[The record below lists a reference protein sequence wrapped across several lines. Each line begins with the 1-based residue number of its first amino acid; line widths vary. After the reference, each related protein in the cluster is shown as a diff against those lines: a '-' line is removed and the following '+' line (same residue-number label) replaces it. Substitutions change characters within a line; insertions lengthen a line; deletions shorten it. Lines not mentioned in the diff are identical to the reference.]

1 MKTLLVIDDHP
12 IVLEGIRSILT
23 RRGFRVHK
31 AETRQQ
37 AMAIMKEFN
46 DIDMIVSDLSL
57 SNGTDGL
64 DLIERMRA
72 EGFSK
77 PVVVY
82 TMHEELWNIS
92 RLMKSDVEG
101 IVLKGENLNELVLA
115 IRLVS
120 EGKTYRSSA
129 FDRKRREVM
138 QTDGILSSKDIE
150 VLRRLSA
157 GESNRDIAQAL
168 GLSEK
173 TVEYHRG
180 NILKKLCSKTMLEA
194 TRRAVSLGII
204 RLIIAVALSATA
216 SATTNASDRTPEAVD
231 LGLSVLWADRNLEA
245 SHPYESGGFYAF
257 GETFTKEV
265 YNWTTY
271 THCDG
276 SFETCHDLGVS
287 DISNTIYDAA
297 SVILGDG
304 WRIPTDEE
312 QRELFENVS
321 HSESSV
327 DGYGKIITFTAANG
341 NAISLP
347 ICGYMSEGRLIYA
360 DINGIYN
367 SSNCE
372 FSAEEIPEYDIVIKV
387 LSPTYAAIGPDFVL
401 TSLLGTAQLGGSIR
415 PVKDKDNS
423 AIDSPLMTAK
433 SITGIYGMD
442 GTSFGTDLENV
453 PAGICIIVYSDGST
467 EKKIKR

>member
-31 AETRQQ
+31 AGTRQQ
-37 AMAIMKEFN
+37 AMAIMKEFS
-46 DIDMIVSDLSL
+46 DIDMVVSDLTL

-82 TMHEELWNIS
+82 TMHEELWNIA

-129 FDRKRREVM
+129 FDRRCREVM

-173 TVEYHRG
+173 TVDSH
-180 NILKKLCSKTMLEA
+180 
-194 TRRAVSLGII
+194 VGII
-204 RLIIAVALSATA
+204 A
-216 SATTNASDRTPEAVD
+216 SKPCS
-231 LGLSVLWADRNLEA
+231 
-245 SHPYESGGFYAF
+245 
-257 GETFTKEV
+257 
-265 YNWTTY
+265 
-271 THCDG
+271 
-276 SFETCHDLGVS
+276 
-287 DISNTIYDAA
+287 
-297 SVILGDG
+297 
-304 WRIPTDEE
+304 
-312 QRELFENVS
+312 
-321 HSESSV
+321 
-327 DGYGKIITFTAANG
+327 
-341 NAISLP
+341 
-347 ICGYMSEGRLIYA
+347 
-360 DINGIYN
+360 
-367 SSNCE
+367 
-372 FSAEEIPEYDIVIKV
+372 
-387 LSPTYAAIGPDFVL
+387 
-401 TSLLGTAQLGGSIR
+401 
-415 PVKDKDNS
+415 
-423 AIDSPLMTAK
+423 
-433 SITGIYGMD
+433 
-442 GTSFGTDLENV
+442 
-453 PAGICIIVYSDGST
+453 
-467 EKKIKR
+467 

>member
-1 MKTLLVIDDHP
+1 
-12 IVLEGIRSILT
+12 
-23 RRGFRVHK
+23 
-31 AETRQQ
+31 
-37 AMAIMKEFN
+37 
-46 DIDMIVSDLSL
+46 
-57 SNGTDGL
+57 
-64 DLIERMRA
+64 
-72 EGFSK
+72 
-77 PVVVY
+77 
-82 TMHEELWNIS
+82 
-92 RLMKSDVEG
+92 
-101 IVLKGENLNELVLA
+101 
-115 IRLVS
+115 
-120 EGKTYRSSA
+120 
-129 FDRKRREVM
+129 M

-216 SATTNASDRTPEAVD
+216 TAATNASERTPQAVD
-231 LGLSVLWADRNLEA
+231 LGLNVLWADRNLEA

-276 SFETCHDLGVS
+276 SFETCHDLGVT

-341 NAISLP
+341 NSISLP

-372 FSAEEIPEYDIVIKV
+372 FSVEEIPAFDIVAKV
-387 LSPTYAAIGPDFVL
+387 ISPIYAAIGPDFIL
-401 TSLLGTAQLGGSIR
+401 TSLLGSAQLGGSIR

-423 AIDSPLMTAK
+423 AIDSPLMTPK

-467 EKKIKR
+467 EKKIKH